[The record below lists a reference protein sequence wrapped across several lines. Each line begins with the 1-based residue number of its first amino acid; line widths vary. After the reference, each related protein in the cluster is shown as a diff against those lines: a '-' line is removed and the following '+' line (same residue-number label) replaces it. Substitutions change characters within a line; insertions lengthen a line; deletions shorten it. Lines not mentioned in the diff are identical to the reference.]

1 MQLGGPGAGGDG
13 VVPAAVDFAY
23 VEPDEPAAQ
32 DWKVAVRADVPGSAT
47 PVRLM
52 GVESTRS
59 IPRAAAPAGPA
70 RGGATLPGE
79 PPVILERIGR
89 RRHAGQRDI
98 DIVPRHRQGRS
109 EYA

>member
-1 MQLGGPGAGGDG
+1 MQLGGPGARGDG
-13 VVPAAVDFAY
+13 VVPAAVYFAY

-32 DWKVAVRADVPGSAT
+32 DWKVAVRADGPGSAT

-59 IPRAAAPAGPA
+59 IPRAAAPPA
-70 RGGATLPGE
+70 RRAAAQHCRGE

-89 RRHAGQRDI
+89 RRHAGLRDI